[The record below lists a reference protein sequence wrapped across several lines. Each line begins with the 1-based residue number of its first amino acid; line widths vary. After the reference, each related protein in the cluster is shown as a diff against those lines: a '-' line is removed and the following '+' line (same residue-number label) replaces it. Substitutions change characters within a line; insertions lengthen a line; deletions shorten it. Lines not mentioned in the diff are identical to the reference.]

1 MTPDKSYTEI
11 CFETPTGR
19 ICLPIATTGPTV
31 PVPSPQERSL
41 QLGEKLILSES
52 ALDVRRL
59 LDFEAILAESVQME
73 DGAMFEG
80 RRPLA
85 RTLAREGET
94 VFGKAESATL
104 RAGPYFFRFSKE
116 ISERIASACQS
127 EALHPELRNLLERWC
142 RQHPDL
148 AGYIASLPKAV
159 HSTIGR
165 YREITDQVLGEF
177 AAGGKPA
184 IPLTC
189 EGSTAGC
196 AILGFLTGA
205 AAATGNVPAAAVGVV
220 GIGWCCG

>member
-1 MTPDKSYTEI
+1 MTPDKSYAEI

-31 PVPSPQERSL
+31 PSRQERSL

-59 LDFEAILAESVQME
+59 LDFEAILAETLQTE
-73 DGAMFEG
+73 DGALFDG
-80 RRPLA
+80 RHPLA
-85 RTLAREGET
+85 RALAREGEII
-94 VFGKAESATL
+94 FGKAEAATL

-116 ISERIASACQS
+116 ISERITSACRS
-127 EALHPELRNLLERWC
+127 EALHPELRELLERWC

-159 HSTIGR
+159 NSTIGR
-165 YREITDQVLGEF
+165 YREMTDKVLGEF
-177 AAGGKPA
+177 AAGGKPTL
-184 IPLTC
+184 PLTC